1 MTAMD
6 TPSHQHGGL
15 PRVAAPGVVSRPLAG
30 DIWSKGLARSAAV
43 RSVSPRRRTLVR
55 LGWMA
60 CSLLVLIYSLAVLTH
75 VAAMGT
81 IGVRCMF
88 GTRVEE
94 EIPGDYVWDDS
105 RPHIG
110 DWLLSIGGFAI
121 HQRNYGDY
129 IRALRGLSNQIGS
142 TVQVSWRDQKTETV
156 HSANV
161 LVQRPP
167 SWTYYRSLV
176 WFLQELLIFAIGA
189 RVFWKRPEDES
200 AQLFF
205 AVCIVTVGAF
215 MGGYHWTEIVTEP
228 GLIYPFALFAV
239 FVPVVNLHFFLV
251 FPRPNPVLVRHK
263 RWVLGRTLWHPD
275 RLSDRPLGKHVR
287 GPLVLAAR
295 RPMHRRRR
303 RFASCDSW
311 QRATSRW
318 PSFLYALC
326 ISASSTATA
335 THRPAASATR
345 CSGSCWPR

>member
-1 MTAMD
+1 MTARGADADPIHDQHHCDDIMD
-6 TPSHQHGGL
+6 PSSGQHSGF
-15 PRVAAPGVVSRPLAG
+15 SRPAGLGGARPYAG
-30 DIWSKGLARSAAV
+30 DVRSKGALRSSST
-43 RSVSPRRRTLVR
+43 RGVSPRRRTVVR
-55 LGWMA
+55 AVWMG
-60 CSLLVLIYSLAVLTH
+60 CSFLVLVYSIAVLTH

-94 EIPGDYVWDDS
+94 EIPADYVWSDDC
-105 RPHIG
+105 PHIG
-110 DWLLSIGGFAI
+110 DWLLSIGGFDI

-129 IRALRGLSNQIGS
+129 IRALRGLSDRIGS
-142 TVQVSWRDQKTETV
+142 TVKVSWRDQNTEAV
-156 HSANV
+156 HSALV

-176 WFLQELLIFAIGA
+176 WFLQEMLIFAIGA
-189 RVFWKRPEDES
+189 RVFWKRPDDES

-263 RWVLGRTLWHPD
+263 RRVLVTLYGVTTAYLIALWV
-275 RLSDRPLGKHVR
+275 SMF
-287 GPLVLAAR
+287 AAR
-295 RPMHRRRR
+295 WFSLHHGGSQTTTAFVVLRISRRG
-303 RFASCDSW
+303 
-311 QRATSRW
+311 TSAWRLF
-318 PSFLYALC
+318 STE
-326 ISASSTATA
+326 SASIA
-335 THRPAASATR
+335 
-345 CSGSCWPR
+345 